1 MRRPTLATAVLTLAA
16 LAGAAGPAHAA
27 TEKAPALAAR
37 LAACTTG
44 ADDASRAAAF
54 TGSMPATST
63 TKRMMMRFTLQQRVG
78 PGPRGSFKKLSVPG
92 WGGWEKSDPGRDGF
106 VFTKR
111 VEALT
116 APAAYRASITFRWL
130 DAKGRLL
137 RTRTRTTAACEQPD
151 PRPDLVLGAFSAAP
165 VGTATAAYTISV
177 DNDGHTAADPFAVS
191 VTVDGVA
198 SDPITLGPLAAGARA
213 TGSVAAPRCTPGS
226 TVTVTL
232 DVADTVEESFEG
244 DDVVQRPCPLA

>member
-92 WGGWEKSDPGRDGF
+92 WGGWQKSDPGREGF

-130 DAKGRLL
+130 DAEGRVL

-151 PRPDLVLGAFSAAP
+151 PRPDLVLAGVAAAP
-165 VGTATAAYTISV
+165 VGQATAAYTVSV
-177 DNDGHTAADPFAVS
+177 GNEGHGDADPFAVT
-191 VTVDGVA
+191 VTVDGVT
-198 SDPITLGPLAAGARA
+198 SDPLTLGPLEAGERV
-213 TGSVAAPRCTPGS
+213 TGTLAAPRCAPGS
-226 TVTVTL
+226 SITVTV
-232 DVADTVEESFEG
+232 DVGETVEESVET
-244 DDVVQRPCPLA
+244 DDVVQRPCPLG